1 MRTLTKLL
9 LMTTVLALATA
20 APMAMELD
28 QVIAKHIEARGG
40 QQAWDTVQSM
50 KMTGSYT
57 AFSKVSDFTLYRKR
71 DNKYLLDSLH
81 NGKTVIVGYDD
92 ETLWWD
98 NHWVAPGARPVTG
111 ESDLQALARD
121 VDFASPLFNYA
132 ERAFQAELLGETEFD
147 GLPAIGVKLT
157 RPDESV
163 ETWYLDPESFLEFA
177 RESPGSDFGNAMP
190 ATTFFDDFREVG
202 GVKIPYYVEMQW
214 YTRNRVM
221 QVDKV
226 ELNVEVEDTVFA
238 MPVPEGMG
246 PVIDMAGNWS
256 VKTYIR
262 QQPQAPWQE
271 SEREGNVVTRM
282 RGAQLEEALT
292 GSDGTEQFWT
302 LSYDRFKETYRYSSI
317 SGQTNHLDIL
327 EGTFNDEGQLVL
339 SNVKTDTSWSGFGMT
354 FHARATILDI
364 AKEGFKVHTEISI
377 DGGENWFL
385 AAKEEYTRKD
395 G

>member
-1 MRTLTKLL
+1 MRTLTKRLL
-9 LMTTVLALATA
+9 TITVLVLATTA
-20 APMAMELD
+20 SMAMELD
-28 QVIAKHIEARGG
+28 EVIAKHIEARGG
-40 QQAWDTVQSM
+40 QEAWDAVQSI

-57 AFSKVSDFTLYRKR
+57 AFSQVSDFTLYRKR

-111 ESDLQALARD
+111 DADLQALARD
-121 VDFASPLFNYA
+121 IDFASPLFDYA
-132 ERAFQAELLGETEFD
+132 ERGFTVELLGETEFD
-147 GLPAIGVKLT
+147 GLPAIGIKLT

-163 ETWYLDPESFLEFA
+163 ETWYLDPETYLEFA

-190 ATTFFDDFREVG
+190 ATSYFDDFREIG

-214 YTRNRVM
+214 YTRDRVM
-221 QVDKV
+221 HVEKV
-226 ELNVEVEDTVFA
+226 EVNVDVEDAIFA

-246 PVIDMAGNWS
+246 PVIDMAGNWA
-256 VKTYIR
+256 VKTSIR
-262 QQPQAPWQE
+262 QQPEAPWQE

-282 RGAQLEEALT
+282 RGAQIEEAAT
-292 GSDGTEQFWT
+292 SSDGTEQFWT
-302 LSYDRFKETYRYSSI
+302 LSYDRFKETYRFSSI
-317 SGQTNHLDIL
+317 NGQTNHLDIL
-327 EGTFNDEGQLVL
+327 EGTFNEEGQLVL
-339 SNVKTDTSWSGFGMT
+339 SNVETDTSWSGFGMT
-354 FHARATILDI
+354 FHSRATILDI
-364 AKEGFKVHTEISI
+364 GKDGFTVHTEISI